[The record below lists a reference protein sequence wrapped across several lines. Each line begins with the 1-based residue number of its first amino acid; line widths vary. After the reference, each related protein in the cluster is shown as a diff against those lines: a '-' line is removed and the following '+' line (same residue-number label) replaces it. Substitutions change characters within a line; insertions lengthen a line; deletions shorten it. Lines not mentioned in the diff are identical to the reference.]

1 MANIFK
7 TTLKKEIITDIVDNN
22 KREIRFPLTKFWASR
37 FAENYNLDEK
47 TFEFRTFDSL
57 ELSSPSNKETDGVTY
72 TFDYIRTTIDGDEF
86 IIEFKESDNEI
97 IEELQIEDETQLEI
111 VENQYQKEIKS
122 SVELEEDKTT
132 ISEEINFSEEIL
144 ESTNS
149 TIVEYDGEFEEIEE
163 DKTTISEEINFSE
176 EILESTNSTVVE
188 CDGDFE
194 EIEEIEEDNG
204 EQPFDSNYDVFALIK
219 QWLKNEMI
227 LDDFYEDESVFATN
241 ARQVIV
247 LPKGK
252 PLGFKKRLPVNN
264 DVEVRIEFD
273 KNEKI
278 YFDLNPDFELFEEA
292 ITKRLTEIRKNNF
305 VFVWKQ
311 YTGIFMDNS
320 GRIYFGMKYS
330 TRSSIGFNRKYNV
343 Q

>member
-7 TTLKKEIITDIVDNN
+7 TTLKKDIITDIVDNN

-37 FAENYNLDEK
+37 FTDEYNIDEK
-47 TFEFRTFDSL
+47 TFQFKTFDSL
-57 ELSSPSNKETDGVTY
+57 EFSSPSNKETDGVTY
-72 TFDYIRTTIDGDEF
+72 TFDYVGTMVDGDEF
-86 IIEFKESDNEI
+86 VIEFKE
-97 IEELQIEDETQLEI
+97 IEEELVETQP
-111 VENQYQKEIKS
+111 VETDEKN
-122 SVELEEDKTT
+122 
-132 ISEEINFSEEIL
+132 ISEEEISISEEIL
-144 ESTNS
+144 ET
-149 TIVEYDGEFEEIEE
+149 VESIEDSDVFEEVDEE
-163 DKTTISEEINFSE
+163 PDEEP
-176 EILESTNSTVVE
+176 
-188 CDGDFE
+188 D
-194 EIEEIEEDNG
+194 ED
-204 EQPFDSNYDVFALIK
+204 PFISNYDAFALIK

-227 LDDFYEDESVFATN
+227 LEDFYEDETVFATN

-252 PLGFKKRLPVNN
+252 PLGFKKRLSVNN

-292 ITKRLTEIRKNNF
+292 ITKKLAEIRKNNF

-311 YTGIFMDNS
+311 YTGIFMDKS

-330 TRSSIGFNRKYNV
+330 TRRSIGFNRKYNV

>member
-37 FAENYNLDEK
+37 FAEDYNLDEK

-72 TFDYIRTTIDGDEF
+72 TFDYIRTTVDGDEF
-86 IIEFKESDNEI
+86 IIEFKKNDDEI
-97 IEELQIEDETQLEI
+97 IEESQDESQIDDETQLEI
-111 VENQYQKEIKS
+111 IENQCQKEIKS

-132 ISEEINFSEEIL
+132 ISEEINL
-144 ESTNS
+144 
-149 TIVEYDGEFEEIEE
+149 
-163 DKTTISEEINFSE
+163 SE

-188 CDGDFE
+188 CDGEFE

-227 LDDFYEDESVFATN
+227 LDDLYEDESVFATN

-247 LPKGK
+247 LTNGRV
-252 PLGFKKRLPVNN
+252 LGFKKRLPVNN

-292 ITKRLTEIRKNNF
+292 ITKRLAEIRKNNF
-305 VFVWKQ
+305 VFVWKE
-311 YTGIFMDNS
+311 YTGIFMDKS

>member
-1 MANIFK
+1 MENIFK
-7 TTLKKEIITDIVDNN
+7 TTLKKDIITDIVDNN

-37 FAENYNLDEK
+37 FTDEYNLDEK
-47 TFEFRTFDSL
+47 TFQFKTFDSL
-57 ELSSPSNKETDGVTY
+57 EFSSPSNKETDGVTY
-72 TFDYIRTTIDGDEF
+72 TFDYVGTMVDGDEF
-86 IIEFKESDNEI
+86 VIEFKE
-97 IEELQIEDETQLEI
+97 IEEELVETKPVETDEK
-111 VENQYQKEIKS
+111 N
-122 SVELEEDKTT
+122 
-132 ISEEINFSEEIL
+132 ISEEISISEEIL
-144 ESTNS
+144 ET
-149 TIVEYDGEFEEIEE
+149 VELIEDSDVFEEVDE
-163 DKTTISEEINFSE
+163 DP
-176 EILESTNSTVVE
+176 
-188 CDGDFE
+188 D
-194 EIEEIEEDNG
+194 ED
-204 EQPFDSNYDVFALIK
+204 PFISNYDVFALIK

-227 LDDFYEDESVFATN
+227 LEDFYEDETVFATN

-278 YFDLNPDFELFEEA
+278 YIDLYADIELFEEA
-292 ITKRLTEIRKNNF
+292 ITERLTEIRKNNF

-311 YTGIFMDNS
+311 YTGIFMDKS
-320 GRIYFGMKYS
+320 DRIYFGMKYS

>member
-7 TTLKKEIITDIVDNN
+7 TTLKKDIITDIVDNN

-37 FAENYNLDEK
+37 FTDEYNIDEK
-47 TFEFRTFDSL
+47 TFQFKTFDSL
-57 ELSSPSNKETDGVTY
+57 EFSSPSNKETGGVTY
-72 TFDYIRTTIDGDEF
+72 TFDYVGTMVDGDEF
-86 IIEFKESDNEI
+86 VIEFKE
-97 IEELQIEDETQLEI
+97 IEEEI
-111 VENQYQKEIKS
+111 VETQPVEADEKNISGEIS
-122 SVELEEDKTT
+122 
-132 ISEEINFSEEIL
+132 ISEEIL
-144 ESTNS
+144 ET
-149 TIVEYDGEFEEIEE
+149 VESIEDSDVFEEVDE
-163 DKTTISEEINFSE
+163 DP
-176 EILESTNSTVVE
+176 
-188 CDGDFE
+188 D
-194 EIEEIEEDNG
+194 ED
-204 EQPFDSNYDVFALIK
+204 PFISNYDAFALIK

-227 LDDFYEDESVFATN
+227 LEDFYEDETVFATN

-292 ITKRLTEIRKNNF
+292 ITKKLAEIRKNNF

-311 YTGIFMDNS
+311 YTGIFMDKS

-330 TRSSIGFNRKYNV
+330 TRRSIGFNRKYNV

>member
-37 FAENYNLDEK
+37 FAEDYNLDEK

-72 TFDYIRTTIDGDEF
+72 TFDYIRTTVDGDEF
-86 IIEFKESDNEI
+86 IIEFKKNDDEI
-97 IEELQIEDETQLEI
+97 IEESQESQIEELQEESQIDDETQLEI
-111 VENQYQKEIKS
+111 IENQCQKEIKS

-144 ESTNS
+144 ET
-149 TIVEYDGEFEEIEE
+149 
-163 DKTTISEEINFSE
+163 
-176 EILESTNSTVVE
+176 TNSTVVE
-188 CDGDFE
+188 CDGEFE

-204 EQPFDSNYDVFALIK
+204 EQLFVSNCDVFALIK

-247 LPKGK
+247 LTNGRV
-252 PLGFKKRLPVNN
+252 LGFKKRLPVNN

-292 ITKRLTEIRKNNF
+292 ITKRLAEIRKNNF
-305 VFVWKQ
+305 VFVWKE
-311 YTGIFMDNS
+311 YTGIFMDKS

>member
-7 TTLKKEIITDIVDNN
+7 TTLKKDIITDIVDNN

-37 FAENYNLDEK
+37 FTDEYNIDEK
-47 TFEFRTFDSL
+47 TFQFKTFDSL
-57 ELSSPSNKETDGVTY
+57 EFSSPSNKETGGVTY
-72 TFDYIRTTIDGDEF
+72 TFDYVGTMVDGDEF
-86 IIEFKESDNEI
+86 VIEFKE
-97 IEELQIEDETQLEI
+97 IEEEI
-111 VENQYQKEIKS
+111 VETQPVEADEKNISGEIS
-122 SVELEEDKTT
+122 
-132 ISEEINFSEEIL
+132 ISEEIL
-144 ESTNS
+144 ET
-149 TIVEYDGEFEEIEE
+149 VESIEDSDVFEEVDE
-163 DKTTISEEINFSE
+163 DP
-176 EILESTNSTVVE
+176 
-188 CDGDFE
+188 D
-194 EIEEIEEDNG
+194 ED
-204 EQPFDSNYDVFALIK
+204 PFISNYDAFALIK

-227 LDDFYEDESVFATN
+227 LEDFYEDETVFATN

-278 YFDLNPDFELFEEA
+278 YFDLNPEFELFEEA
-292 ITKRLTEIRKNNF
+292 ITKKLAEIRKNNF

-311 YTGIFMDNS
+311 YTGIFMDKS

-330 TRSSIGFNRKYNV
+330 TRRSIGFNRKYNV

>member
-7 TTLKKEIITDIVDNN
+7 TTLKKDIITDIVDNN

-37 FAENYNLDEK
+37 FTDEYNLDEK
-47 TFEFRTFDSL
+47 TFQFKTFDSL
-57 ELSSPSNKETDGVTY
+57 EFSSPSNKETDGVTY
-72 TFDYIRTTIDGDEF
+72 TFDYVGTMVDGDEF
-86 IIEFKESDNEI
+86 VIEFKE
-97 IEELQIEDETQLEI
+97 IEEELVETQP
-111 VENQYQKEIKS
+111 VETDEKN
-122 SVELEEDKTT
+122 
-132 ISEEINFSEEIL
+132 ISEEEISISEEIL
-144 ESTNS
+144 ET
-149 TIVEYDGEFEEIEE
+149 VESIEDSDVFEEDDE
-163 DKTTISEEINFSE
+163 DPN
-176 EILESTNSTVVE
+176 
-188 CDGDFE
+188 
-194 EIEEIEEDNG
+194 ED
-204 EQPFDSNYDVFALIK
+204 PFISNYDMFALIK

-227 LDDFYEDESVFATN
+227 LEDFYEDETVFATN

-278 YFDLNPDFELFEEA
+278 YFDLNPEFELFEEA
-292 ITKRLTEIRKNNF
+292 ITKKLAEIRKNNF

-311 YTGIFMDNS
+311 YTGIFMDKS

-330 TRSSIGFNRKYNV
+330 TRRSIGFNRKYNV

>member
-7 TTLKKEIITDIVDNN
+7 TTLKKDIITDIVDNN

-37 FAENYNLDEK
+37 FTDEYNLDEK
-47 TFEFRTFDSL
+47 TFQFKTFDSL
-57 ELSSPSNKETDGVTY
+57 EFSSPSNKETDGVTY
-72 TFDYIRTTIDGDEF
+72 TFDYVGTMVDGDEF
-86 IIEFKESDNEI
+86 VIEFKE
-97 IEELQIEDETQLEI
+97 IEEELVETQP
-111 VENQYQKEIKS
+111 VETDEKN
-122 SVELEEDKTT
+122 
-132 ISEEINFSEEIL
+132 ISEEEISISEEIL
-144 ESTNS
+144 ET
-149 TIVEYDGEFEEIEE
+149 VELIEDSDVFEEVDE
-163 DKTTISEEINFSE
+163 DP
-176 EILESTNSTVVE
+176 
-188 CDGDFE
+188 D
-194 EIEEIEEDNG
+194 ED
-204 EQPFDSNYDVFALIK
+204 PFISNYDVFALIK

-227 LDDFYEDESVFATN
+227 LEDFYEDETVFATN

-292 ITKRLTEIRKNNF
+292 ITKKLAEIRKNNF

-311 YTGIFMDNS
+311 YTGIFMDKS